1 VSESTFDLS
10 TVLAEI
16 DEEVRTRRAKGDFPP
31 GMERDLDLVFA
42 RFAPPAIHGNDLDS
56 VIAAAER
63 HAFVDPD
70 LPTAS
75 NSPVAGYVKK
85 VEKKLL
91 AWIVHYLSQQVSAFG
106 GVVAQA
112 LKLVARR
119 LERLEEISAGADP
132 AFLPAASSPRLDDV
146 ITGHL
151 AGLQGRVLVAESGDG
166 ALLRGLAAL
175 DVYGVEPRTDLAESA
190 ALTGLDV
197 RQEPVLDHLRLVEAG
212 ALSGVVLTGVIDR
225 SPTGAQVALVEHAA
239 RAVGVG
245 GRLAIAGTSPEAW
258 GRDNPVEAD
267 LAPGRPFHPA
277 TWVHLLGQLGFAGAD
292 VVERDG
298 AYVVTAAR

>member
-1 VSESTFDLS
+1 V
-10 TVLAEI
+10 
-16 DEEVRTRRAKGDFPP
+16 
-31 GMERDLDLVFA
+31 
-42 RFAPPAIHGNDLDS
+42 
-56 VIAAAER
+56 
-63 HAFVDPD
+63 
-70 LPTAS
+70 
-75 NSPVAGYVKK
+75 
-85 VEKKLL
+85 
-91 AWIVHYLSQQVSAFG
+91 VHYLSQQVSAFG

-119 LERLEEISAGADP
+119 LERLEEVSAGADP
-132 AFLPAASSPRLDDV
+132 ELLPASNGPRLDDV
-146 ITGHL
+146 VTGHL
-151 AGLQGRVLVAESGDG
+151 AGVQGRVLVAECGDG
-166 ALLRGLAAL
+166 SLLRALAGLDA
-175 DVYGVEPRTDLAESA
+175 YGIEPRADLAESA

-197 RQEPVLDHLRLVEAG
+197 RQEPVLDHLRVVEAG
-212 ALSGVVLTGVIDR
+212 ALSGVVLTGIVDR

-239 RAVGVG
+239 RVVGPG

-277 TWVHLLGQLGFAGAD
+277 TWVHLLGQLGFVGAD